1 MVERMKLPTWMRSRP
16 ARVAFFLSAALL
28 CGSAGALLVL
38 KYRSPQGLLVDLKSS
53 QIGVRFDAWSG
64 ERALVTTPGYHLLL
78 PGLQQIAL
86 FERSPLEL
94 VIASGPAQGP
104 VPAGPTTV
112 RSSDGSKFW
121 FEALSLQHQLRP
133 EQALAALDAFGGD
146 ARRQEQL
153 IALIARAALARVYG
167 EPAAH
172 EVADPAVT
180 DAKKLDCRER
190 LRAGLE
196 PFGVE
201 LIQLAMPKP
210 RFEREY
216 EKAIEE
222 RQLAAQAQDKI
233 ETELAGLVS
242 ARPLRLKK
250 VERELVL
257 NEKVLAKHAIEKR
270 LQSEAQEIERRSKAD
285 TWALTRRAEGAA
297 KADELGAFAQ
307 ARRET
312 ALAQAAGLRAEVEAL
327 AGAGELAV
335 REEIIKRLASIEF
348 TLSPFLKDPAALA
361 KGGN

>member
-1 MVERMKLPTWMRSRP
+1 MKLPTWMRTRT
-16 ARVAFFLSAALL
+16 ARAAFFCAAALS
-28 CGSAGALLVL
+28 CGSAGALIVL
-38 KYRSPQGLLVDLKSS
+38 KYQSPQGLLVDLKSS

-64 ERALVTTPGYHLLL
+64 ERSLITTPGYHLLL

-86 FERSPLEL
+86 FERSPLDL
-94 VIASGPAQGP
+94 VLASGAMQGP
-104 VPAGPTTV
+104 VPAGATTV

-133 EQALAALDAFGGD
+133 ERALGALDAFGGD

-153 IALIARAALARVYG
+153 VALIARAALGREYG
-167 EPAAH
+167 KLAAH

-180 DAKKLDCRER
+180 DATKLDCRTR

-196 PFGVE
+196 PYGLE

-222 RQLAAQAQDKI
+222 RQLAAQALEKT
-233 ETELAGLVS
+233 ETQLAALL
-242 ARPLRLKK
+242 AERPLRMEK

-257 NEKVLAKHAIEKR
+257 AQKGLTKLEIEKR
-270 LQSEAQEIERRSKAD
+270 LQADGQEIERRGKAE

-297 KADELGAFAQ
+297 KAGELATYAQ

-312 ALAQAAGLRAEVEAL
+312 ALSQAAGLRAEVEAL

-335 REEIIKRLASIEF
+335 REEIVKRLASFEF
-348 TLSPFLKDPAALA
+348 TLSPFLQDPTPLA
-361 KGGN
+361 KGGQ